1 MSKRSQQ
8 TTQRKYTDSNEHMER
23 CSASDAICK
32 AKQWD
37 TTVYLLDG

>member
-1 MSKRSQQ
+1 MSKRSQ

-23 CSASDAICK
+23 CSASDAISK